1 MLRAGTGLEHHRA
14 GRAPITGVHTNR
26 QALASPHSGPI
37 HRSPIDRGQP
47 RFFFVSAR
55 ADRGETMNK
64 VLGVALL
71 SVFVISGC
79 AARGVRI
86 AELKDQPTKY
96 ATKSV
101 SVTGVVTNS
110 WGIPLVPFQL
120 YSVDDGSGEITVLS
134 RSGRT
139 PSRGTRVEV
148 KGTIN
153 EVAVLG
159 GRSVGLHLQEEDR
172 KIKS

>member
-1 MLRAGTGLEHHRA
+1 MKT
-14 GRAPITGVHTNR
+14 
-26 QALASPHSGPI
+26 AS
-37 HRSPIDRGQP
+37 R
-47 RFFFVSAR
+47 
-55 ADRGETMNK
+55 
-64 VLGVALL
+64 L
-71 SVFVISGC
+71 SVAIFAMFLIAGC

-96 ATKSV
+96 NDRSV

-134 RSGRT
+134 QSGRT
-139 PSRGTRVEV
+139 PAKGTRVEV
-148 KGTIN
+148 KGKVN
-153 EVAVLG
+153 EVAVFG
-159 GRSVGLHLQEEDR
+159 GRSVGLHIREESR

>member
-1 MLRAGTGLEHHRA
+1 MKT
-14 GRAPITGVHTNR
+14 
-26 QALASPHSGPI
+26 AS
-37 HRSPIDRGQP
+37 R
-47 RFFFVSAR
+47 
-55 ADRGETMNK
+55 
-64 VLGVALL
+64 L
-71 SVFVISGC
+71 SVAIVCMVLIAGC

-96 ATKSV
+96 NDRSV

-134 RSGRT
+134 QSGRT
-139 PSRGTRVEV
+139 PAKGTRVEV
-148 KGTIN
+148 KGKVN
-153 EVAVLG
+153 EVAVFG
-159 GRSVGLHLQEEDR
+159 GRSVGLHIREESR